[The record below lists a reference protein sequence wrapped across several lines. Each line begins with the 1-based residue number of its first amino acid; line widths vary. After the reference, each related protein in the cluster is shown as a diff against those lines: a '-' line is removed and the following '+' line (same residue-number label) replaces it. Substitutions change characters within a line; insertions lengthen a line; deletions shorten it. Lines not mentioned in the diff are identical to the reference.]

1 MSNRRRPGRIAL
13 MTCALMVAGSTAA
26 LTGTPAVAATPAATP
41 PPPQSDPFY
50 QPPTGYESA
59 APGTVLRSRETTV
72 AAFAQLPQRVQAWQ
86 LLYRTTD
93 TQGQPEATVT
103 TVLQPY
109 GATPSASRPLLSY
122 QVAEDSAAPQCAIS
136 YQLQQGAGNEN
147 VVAQAEILLIDA
159 GLQRGWAVT
168 VPDYEGPDSA
178 YVAGRQAGQAV
189 LDGIRATENFQ
200 AVGLNGAN
208 TSVGIWGYSGGA
220 LASGWAAEL
229 QPGYAPELKI
239 KGVAEGGLPV
249 NPANVLAKINKGPF
263 AGIAM
268 SGIAGISK
276 AYPQLA
282 DFLTGHLTPAGQAA
296 FAQAATRC
304 NSENVASFA
313 FTDVYKYFTVA
324 DPLSQPVPA
333 QVLAD
338 DTLGQHTPTA
348 PLFVYQSV
356 NDELIPPADVDA
368 AVAKYC
374 GQGATVIYHRD
385 ILSEHIALVVTGAP
399 DALNW
404 LSARLSGSP
413 AATGCHTSTVITS
426 LLSPGAL
433 TTLGSVL
440 YQDFLA
446 LLGHPITPADM
457 A

>member
-1 MSNRRRPGRIAL
+1 M
-13 MTCALMVAGSTAA
+13 AGTVVGAV
-26 LTGTPAVAATPAATP
+26 PAVASAAAP
-41 PPPQSDPFY
+41 PPPQNDPFY
-50 QPPTGYESA
+50 QPPSGYEA
-59 APGTVLRSRETTV
+59 TAPGTVLRSRVTT
-72 AAFAQLPQRVQAWQ
+72 ATAFGNLPQHAQAWQ
-86 LLYRTTD
+86 ILYRTTD
-93 TQGQPEATVT
+93 TQGRPEATVT
-103 TVLQPY
+103 TVLEPA
-109 GATPSASRPLLSY
+109 GATPSATRPLLSY

-147 VVAQAEILLIDA
+147 IVAQAEILLIDA

-189 LDGIRATENFQ
+189 LDSIRATENFQ
-200 AVGLNGAN
+200 AAGLNGVN
-208 TSVGIWGYSGGA
+208 TNVGIWGYSGGA

-229 QPGYAPELKI
+229 QPSYAPELKI

-249 NPANVLAKINKGPF
+249 SPGNVLAKINGGPF

-282 DFLTGHLTPAGQAA
+282 DFLATHLTAAGQAA
-296 FAQAATRC
+296 FAKAATQC
-304 NSENVASFA
+304 NSANVSTFA
-313 FTDVYKYFTVA
+313 YTDVYKYFTVS

-333 QVLAD
+333 QVLAE

-348 PLFVYQSV
+348 PLFVYQST

-374 GQGATVIYHRD
+374 ASGATVTYHRD
-385 ILSEHIALVVTGAP
+385 ILSEHIALVATGAP
-399 DALNW
+399 DAINW
-404 LSARLSGSP
+404 LSDRLSGSP
-413 AATGCHTSTVITS
+413 AATGCHTSTVLSS
-426 LLSPGAL
+426 LLSPSAAI
-433 TTLGSVL
+433 TLGSVL
-440 YQDFLA
+440 LNDFLA
-446 LLGHPITPADM
+446 LLGQPIGPGDM